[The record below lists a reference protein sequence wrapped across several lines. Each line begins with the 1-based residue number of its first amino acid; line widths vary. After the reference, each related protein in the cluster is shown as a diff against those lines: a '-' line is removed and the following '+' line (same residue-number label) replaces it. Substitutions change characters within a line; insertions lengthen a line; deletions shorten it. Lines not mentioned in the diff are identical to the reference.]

1 LATRIPIFP
10 LHTLLLPHTDLG
22 VHVFED
28 RYRSLVAH
36 SLSNGH
42 TFGVVLIKHG
52 RELVRR
58 SGGVPRTSGPA
69 ESHDIG
75 TLARISGYAKLPDGR
90 YLLEVEGTKRFRIE
104 SSRDKGPYPTARVTW
119 LTESIGNFGT
129 ARAASAEVAK
139 LFHLYRARC
148 GDGDLPVH
156 LPVDPVT
163 RSYLVASL
171 LRVDLWE
178 KQRLLETD
186 SADERLRSELD
197 ILRRE
202 IALLD
207 HLRSSRG

>member
-1 LATRIPIFP
+1 LTDRIPIFP
-10 LHTLLLPHTDLG
+10 LHTLLLPHVDLG
-22 VHVFED
+22 IHVFED
-28 RYRSLVAH
+28 RYRCLVAH

-52 RELVRR
+52 REV
-58 SGGVPRTSGPA
+58 GGPA
-69 ESHDIG
+69 EPHSVG
-75 TLARISGYAKLPDGR
+75 TLATISGYARLPDGR
-90 YLLEVEGTKRFRIE
+90 YLLEVEGTRRFSIA
-104 SSRDKGPYPTARVTW
+104 SHRDKGDYPTARVEW
-119 LTESIGNFGT
+119 LTESIGNFAG

-171 LRVDLWE
+171 LRIDVPE
-178 KQRLLETD
+178 KQRLLETET
-186 SADERLRSELD
+186 AEERLRTELA

-207 HLRSSRG
+207 HLRQSRG